1 MMFRTRASQ
10 ERQQLDADK
19 KPLESVMQSILKNA
33 SRNDYQDSY
42 KTEIK
47 TTEVSDHMSKKTK
60 KLKSIFTHSNQKVP
74 TQE

>member
-1 MMFRTRASQ
+1 MFRTRASQ
-10 ERQQLDADK
+10 ERQQLDAEK

-33 SRNDYQDSY
+33 SRNDYKNSY

-47 TTEVSDHMSKKTK
+47 TTEVSDHVPSKKTK

-74 TQE
+74 T

>member
-1 MMFRTRASQ
+1 MFRTRASQ

-47 TTEVSDHMSKKTK
+47 TTEVSDHISKKTK